1 MARRARLAE
10 RGMAIPVISAKGR
23 RRALRL
29 GKGPPRR
36 ITDHASPMRDT
47 PFITPRLSILLDLVR
62 ALAALAVLIGHA
74 VQLGHYDGY
83 YPFTTQFQHNAVIVF
98 FVLSGLVIAASAD
111 RTPRIRGD
119 GALARYALARAARI
133 LPVALPALAISLAIM
148 ALDDLIAPTPIFSED
163 ARGIPAREWLYAVL
177 FLSESYRTGFPPN
190 PPYWSLC
197 YEVWFYALFG
207 AATFLDGWKR
217 LAATAGVA
225 AVAGPNVLLLF
236 PVWLVGV
243 ALARAPAA
251 RSVPVWA
258 AALFIVIAL
267 VCLTLVSTVSYPVYQ
282 ATGGYV
288 PWVMGY
294 SIFPLTD
301 LLLAL
306 ALALGFA
313 GLRTLTLHRG
323 AWLERMAA
331 PIRYAANMS
340 FSLYLLHWPL
350 LKLLRVL
357 REPDQGVLGFVLV
370 LSVTIAASAAFATVT
385 EHQRGRVRALLER
398 AFGGRRE
405 TPATA

>member
-1 MARRARLAE
+1 
-10 RGMAIPVISAKGR
+10 
-23 RRALRL
+23 
-29 GKGPPRR
+29 
-36 ITDHASPMRDT
+36 MRDT
-47 PFITPRLSILLDLVR
+47 PFITARLSILLDLVR
-62 ALAALAVLIGHA
+62 AMAALAVLIGHA

-111 RTPRIRGD
+111 RTPREPG
-119 GALARYALARAARI
+119 GPMLARYALARGARI
-133 LPVALPALAISLAIM
+133 LPVALPALAISLAVM
-148 ALDDLIAPTPIFSED
+148 AVDDLLLPAPIFSED

-207 AATFLDGWKR
+207 AATFLEGWKR
-217 LAATAGVA
+217 IAATVLVA
-225 AVAGPNVLLLF
+225 AIAGPNILLLF

-243 ALARAPAA
+243 ALARIPSARGVPAWLA
-251 RSVPVWA
+251 VPFILC
-258 AALFIVIAL
+258 ALA
-267 VCLTLVSTVSYPVYQ
+267 CLTWVSTISYPLYQ

-288 PWVMGY
+288 PWSMGF

-301 LLLAL
+301 MLLAL
-306 ALALGFA
+306 SLALGFA
-313 GLRTLTLHRG
+313 GLRTFTLNGG
-323 AWLERMAA
+323 AWLERMAG

-357 REPDQGVLGFVLV
+357 RTPDQGALGFVLV
-370 LSVTIAASAAFATVT
+370 LVVTIAASAAFAAVT
-385 EHQRGRVRALLER
+385 EHQRHRFRALLER
-398 AFGGRRE
+398 AFTRRRGA
-405 TPATA
+405 PAPA